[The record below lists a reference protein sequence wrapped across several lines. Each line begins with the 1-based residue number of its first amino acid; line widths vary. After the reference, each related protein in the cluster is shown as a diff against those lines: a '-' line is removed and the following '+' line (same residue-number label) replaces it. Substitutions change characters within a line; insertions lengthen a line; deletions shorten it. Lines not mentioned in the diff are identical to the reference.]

1 MAPEDTL
8 RDKEDVGRTIESETN
23 PKTADATEEEPSKD
37 SKQINGEANGKAE
50 EQESKDDTT
59 ESTNKQE
66 ETEAKENG
74 DFPKT
79 DEPTTTS
86 ADVDAD
92 ANAEES
98 EKLNGA
104 TEKKEPELPKEDLE
118 TAESNG
124 EDVTDAETTSDIPT
138 ALPKI
143 VTNREN
149 DLGRH
154 SRAVSVVSNASV
166 ASKNSTH
173 ISFVKTAITSIS
185 EHKEAK
191 KNTSLVS
198 LCKKTLDKLN
208 SGFDSALVFQALRLS
223 IETKIVEIVVLAL
236 DCISKIFTFQ
246 LFEPIQ
252 VSPPKTIT
260 ATTESDLP
268 AGSGEN
274 IITPPPKINLIDAA
288 IETIASSFDGEGTD
302 ERIEIQVTR
311 ALMAGVLN
319 EQLPAHGSTLLRAI
333 RQIYNIFILSLSPV
347 NQGIAQASLTQ
358 IVNVVFDKVE
368 KIPHSKPIPYKSN
381 SSVNVNDSDSQ
392 QSPAPSTPGQQNSE
406 QEPLTLKNLKD
417 LNDEEERVV
426 DQDIYSG
433 DEHDLIIKDAFLL
446 FRAMCKLSIKSLE
459 NESLDMRSHAV
470 RSKLISLHIIH
481 SIIKEHIDVFLSNDI
496 LISSPSTKEDTRL
509 VDAVRQYLCLTISRN
524 AASAIP
530 PVFETTLEIFW
541 LIVSNLRSEFKR
553 EIPVFLNEIYFP
565 VAEMKTSTSHQKRYF
580 LIIVQRLC
588 NDPRALIEFYLNY
601 DCDTTLPNI
610 CEKLTD
616 YLTKLAL
623 TKVEVTANQ
632 KAQYKEHAAK
642 PIATYNLSQ
651 LPLLSI
657 SKLSSQS
664 AVPDTSLPYPV
675 DYALKITSLN
685 CVVGFLRSLNS
696 WAQKGMTTESRVSSG
711 FMNRKRSSTTGS
723 AVPPS
728 PSLSVDEFD
737 DPQEFESLKQ
747 RKTALQDGIRQF
759 NYKPKRGIDF
769 LVKQGF
775 IEDKQPRTIAKF
787 LLEQPGLDKTVIG
800 EYLGEGDEE
809 NIAIMHAFVD
819 EMEFSNTS
827 FVDAMRTFLQ
837 PFRLPG
843 EAQKIDR
850 FMLKF
855 AERYLDGNPNVF
867 ANADTAYILAYSV
880 VLLNTDQH
888 SKNVK
893 NRMTTE
899 DFIKNNRGIDDGKSL
914 PDEFLINIYNEIA
927 KNEIKLQSEQQAALL
942 SGDLL
947 NSQQQGQTFTL
958 FGNRDVNREAYIQAS
973 KEISNKTEKLFKT
986 LGKTRGEKKNVFYSA
1001 SHVEH
1006 VKSIFD
1012 TLWMS
1017 FLAAL
1022 TAPFKDIDDDDTIKN
1037 CLEGLKLSINIA
1049 ASFDLDYARTSFI
1062 GALIQFANL
1071 SNLREIKSKNVEAII
1086 LLLKIAENNGNNL
1099 KNSWRDILTTL
1110 SQVER
1115 LQLIS
1120 KGIEADLLPDVTNAR
1135 VHRNSL
1141 DSTRTTNSGSNFFF
1155 GLGRRATPA
1164 EQAQTNHQNQHLDP
1178 VIAERLTSTDIIV
1191 VMDKVYTQSAQLN
1204 GGAIIDF
1211 IKALTD
1217 VAYEEI
1223 ESSLDSTTPRTF
1235 SLQKVIDVCYYNM
1248 GRIRLEWSPIWAVMG
1263 ECFNKIG
1270 TKHNLSV
1277 VFFALDSLRQLAMR
1291 FMDIE
1296 ELSGFKFQ
1304 EDFLKP
1310 FDYILRNSRDVQ
1322 VSEMC
1327 LNCLNNLIALKGDKI
1342 KSGWKTIFSALG
1354 FTASDINESIVWKT
1368 YELVNSIYKDHFED
1382 IFAQDDSFASL
1393 VSTFRELA
1401 KNTKFQ
1407 RISLHALQN
1416 IKSIVIKVAEVTLD
1430 PESAIVKSR
1439 KDIFKELWYPALFSF
1454 NDVIM
1459 TGDDL
1464 EVRSKALNLMFDIL
1478 VQYGNR
1484 FDSQFWDQICVSL
1497 LFPIFGVLSKHW
1509 EINQFNSHDDL
1520 SVWLSTTLI
1529 QALRNMIALF
1539 THYFDALSR
1548 MLDGYLGLLISCIC
1562 QENDT
1567 IARIGR
1573 SCFQQLITQNMEKF
1587 EKEHWDKVTES
1598 FEKLFELTTAVEL
1611 FEADPLKEEQS
1622 NGLPDSESTQHF
1634 NEANG
1639 VDFTTNGEPNN
1650 TPRNISRSKSAEDVR
1665 RKNKSKNA
1673 IVVKCILQLLM
1684 IETLS
1689 ELFEDEQ
1696 FYELV
1701 PYDSLVK
1708 LSGLL
1713 EKSFKFARTFNDDY
1727 NLRVRLWNSGVIDKL
1742 PNLLKQESSSSAV
1755 FINVTFKLYTDP
1767 QKITPK
1773 QKDAISSRLI
1783 PMCVSIVE
1791 RYVSLDD
1798 NTQQRN
1804 ISTWRPVVVEI
1815 LQGYYELEEKDFD
1828 KHCPH
1833 IYDLV
1838 LNILDKSV
1846 PSELRTAIKAF
1857 FARVGDVY
1865 ISEEKN
1871 QSD

>member
-1 MAPEDTL
+1 MPPEDNL
-8 RDKEDVGRTIESETN
+8 RDQEDVDRTENSETK
-23 PKTADATEEEPSKD
+23 PTTAEIAADASND
-37 SKQINGEANGKAE
+37 SKLTNGSDDREDN
-50 EQESKDDTT
+50 DTPDTT
-59 ESTNKQE
+59 ESIENQPP
-66 ETEAKENG
+66 KENG
-74 DFPKT
+74 EVVKNETPETNGSNEIETPKI
-79 DEPTTTS
+79 
-86 ADVDAD
+86 
-92 ANAEES
+92 S
-98 EKLNGA
+98 EQD
-104 TEKKEPELPKEDLE
+104 KENLKDD
-118 TAESNG
+118 SKG
-124 EDVTDAETTSDIPT
+124 EDVTDAETSSDVPT
-138 ALPKI
+138 ALPRI
-143 VTNREN
+143 VTNHEN
-149 DLGRH
+149 DNNIARH
-154 SRAVSVVSNASV
+154 SRAVSVISNASV

-173 ISFVKTAITSIS
+173 ISFVKSAITLIS
-185 EHKEAK
+185 EHKDIK
-191 KNTSLVS
+191 KNTSLIN

-208 SGFDSALVFQALRLS
+208 NGFDSALVFENLRVA
-223 IETKIVEIVVLAL
+223 IETKSVEIVVIAL

-260 ATTESDLP
+260 ATTTDTDLP
-268 AGSGEN
+268 AGTGETM
-274 IITPPPKINLIDAA
+274 ITPPPKVNLIDAA
-288 IETIASSFDGEGTD
+288 IETIASTFDGEGTD
-302 ERIEIQVTR
+302 ERVEIQVTR

-368 KIPHSKPIPYKSN
+368 KIPHSKPLAYKSS
-381 SSVNVNDSDSQ
+381 SSVNINDNDSQ
-392 QSPAPSTPGQQNSE
+392 NQSPGPGTPTRQDSA
-406 QEPLTLKNLKD
+406 QEPLTLKNLRD
-417 LNDEEERVV
+417 LNDEEERIV
-426 DQDIYSG
+426 DQENYSG

-496 LISSPSTKEDTRL
+496 LISSPATKEKTRL

-530 PVFETTLEIFW
+530 PVFETTVEIFW

-588 NDPRALIEFYLNY
+588 NDPRAIIEFYLNY

-623 TKVEVTANQ
+623 TNVEVTANQ
-632 KAQYKEHAAK
+632 KAQYKEHSLK

-664 AVPDTSLPYPV
+664 AMPDTSLPYPV
-675 DYALKITSLN
+675 DYALKLTSLN

-696 WAQKGMTTESRVSSG
+696 WAQKAMTPETRSSSVVL
-711 FMNRKRSSTTGS
+711 NRKRSSTSGS
-723 AVPPS
+723 VVPLS
-728 PSLSVDEFD
+728 PSFSMDEVD
-737 DPQEFESLKQ
+737 DPQEFENLKQ

-759 NYKPKRGIDF
+759 NFKPKRGIEF
-769 LVKQGF
+769 LVRQGF
-775 IEDKQPRTIAKF
+775 IKDKEPLTIAKF
-787 LLEQPGLDKTVIG
+787 LLEQHGLDKAVIG

-837 PFRLPG
+837 AFRLPG

-855 AERYLDGNPNVF
+855 AERYVDGNPNIF

-888 SKNVK
+888 STKVK

-899 DFIKNNRGIDDGKSL
+899 EFIKNNRGIDDGKSL
-914 PDEFLINIYNEIA
+914 PDDFLINIYNEIA
-927 KNEIKLQSEQQAALL
+927 KNEIKLHSEQQAALL
-942 SGDLL
+942 AGDLL
-947 NSQQQGQTFTL
+947 PTQPQSFTFL
-958 FGNRDVNREAYIQAS
+958 
-973 KEISNKTEKLFKT
+973 TEKLFKN
-986 LGKTRGEKKNVFYSA
+986 LGKTKGDKKNVFYSA

-1006 VKSIFD
+1006 VRSIFD

-1022 TAPFKDIDDDDTIKN
+1022 TAPFKDIDDDETTKT

-1049 ASFDLDYARTSFI
+1049 ASFGLDYARTSFI

-1071 SNLREIKSKNVEAII
+1071 SNLKEIKDKNVDAIV
-1086 LLLKIAENNGNNL
+1086 LLLKIAETNGNNL
-1099 KNSWRDILTTL
+1099 KNSWRDILTTI

-1135 VHRNSL
+1135 VHRTSL
-1141 DSTRTTNSGSNFFF
+1141 DSTRTTNSSNFFF
-1155 GLGRRATPA
+1155 GLGRKATPA

-1178 VIAERLTSTDIIV
+1178 AIAQRLVSTDIVV

-1204 GGAIIDF
+1204 GSAIIDF
-1211 IKALTD
+1211 IRALTE

-1223 ESSLDSTTPRTF
+1223 ESSLDSHTPRTF

-1310 FDYILRNSRDVQ
+1310 FDYILRNARDVQ

-1342 KSGWKTIFSALG
+1342 KS
-1354 FTASDINESIVWKT
+1354 
-1368 YELVNSIYKDHFED
+1368 
-1382 IFAQDDSFASL
+1382 
-1393 VSTFRELA
+1393 ELA

-1416 IKSIVIKVAEVTLD
+1416 IKSIVIKVADVTLD
-1430 PESAIVKSR
+1430 TESAFVKSR
-1439 KDIFKELWYPALFSF
+1439 KDVFKELWYPALFSF

-1484 FDSQFWDQICVSL
+1484 FDAQFWDQICVSL

-1587 EKEHWDKVTES
+1587 TQEHWDKVTES

-1611 FEADPLKEEQS
+1611 FEADPLKEENNIPVSQ
-1622 NGLPDSESTQHF
+1622 STQEL
-1634 NEANG
+1634 NEENG
-1639 VDFTTNGEPNN
+1639 VDFSANGDSNN
-1650 TPRNISRSKSAEDVR
+1650 VQKGISRTKSAEDIR

-1673 IVVKCILQLLM
+1673 IVVKYLLELLM
-1684 IETLS
+1684 MITI
-1689 ELFEDEQ
+1689 
-1696 FYELV
+1696 
-1701 PYDSLVK
+1701 
-1708 LSGLL
+1708 
-1713 EKSFKFARTFNDDY
+1713 
-1727 NLRVRLWNSGVIDKL
+1727 LRVRLWNSGVIDKL

-1755 FINVTFKLYTDP
+1755 FISVTFKLYNDT

-1773 QKDAISSRLI
+1773 QKDAISASLI

-1798 NTQQRN
+1798 STQQRN

-1815 LQGYYELEEKDFD
+1815 LQGYCELEEKDFN

-1833 IYDLV
+1833 VYDLV

-1846 PSELRTAIKAF
+1846 PTDLRSAIKAF
-1857 FARVGDVY
+1857 FSRVGDVY
-1865 ISEEKN
+1865 INDEKP
-1871 QSD
+1871 QESD

>member
-1 MAPEDTL
+1 MPPEDNL
-8 RDKEDVGRTIESETN
+8 RDQEDVDRTENSETK
-23 PKTADATEEEPSKD
+23 PTTAEIAADASND
-37 SKQINGEANGKAE
+37 SKLTNGSDDREDN
-50 EQESKDDTT
+50 DTPDTT
-59 ESTNKQE
+59 ESIENQPP
-66 ETEAKENG
+66 KENG
-74 DFPKT
+74 EVVKNETPETNGSNEIETPKI
-79 DEPTTTS
+79 
-86 ADVDAD
+86 
-92 ANAEES
+92 S
-98 EKLNGA
+98 EQD
-104 TEKKEPELPKEDLE
+104 KENLKDD
-118 TAESNG
+118 SKG
-124 EDVTDAETTSDIPT
+124 EDVTDAETSSDVPT
-138 ALPKI
+138 ALPRI
-143 VTNREN
+143 VTNHEN
-149 DLGRH
+149 DNNIARH
-154 SRAVSVVSNASV
+154 SRAVSVISNASV

-173 ISFVKTAITSIS
+173 ISFVKSAITSIS
-185 EHKEAK
+185 EHKDIK
-191 KNTSLVS
+191 KNTSLIN

-208 SGFDSALVFQALRLS
+208 NGFDSALVFENLRVA
-223 IETKIVEIVVLAL
+223 IETKSVEIVVIAL

-260 ATTESDLP
+260 ATTTDTDLP
-268 AGSGEN
+268 AGTGETM
-274 IITPPPKINLIDAA
+274 ITPPPKVNLIDAA
-288 IETIASSFDGEGTD
+288 IETIASTFDGEGTD
-302 ERIEIQVTR
+302 ERVEIQVTR

-368 KIPHSKPIPYKSN
+368 KIPHSKPLAYKSS
-381 SSVNVNDSDSQ
+381 SSVNINDNDSQ
-392 QSPAPSTPGQQNSE
+392 NQSPGPGTPTRQDST
-406 QEPLTLKNLKD
+406 QEPLTLKNLRD
-417 LNDEEERVV
+417 LNDEEERIV
-426 DQDIYSG
+426 DQENYSG

-496 LISSPSTKEDTRL
+496 LISSPATKEKTRL

-530 PVFETTLEIFW
+530 PVFETTVEIFW

-588 NDPRALIEFYLNY
+588 NDPRAIIEFYLNY

-623 TKVEVTANQ
+623 TNVEVTANQ
-632 KAQYKEHAAK
+632 KAQYKEHSLK

-664 AVPDTSLPYPV
+664 AMPDTSLPYPV
-675 DYALKITSLN
+675 DYALKLTSLN

-696 WAQKGMTTESRVSSG
+696 WAQKAMTPETRSSSVVL
-711 FMNRKRSSTTGS
+711 NRKRSSTSGS
-723 AVPPS
+723 VVPLS
-728 PSLSVDEFD
+728 PSFSMDEVD
-737 DPQEFESLKQ
+737 DPQEFENLKQ

-759 NYKPKRGIDF
+759 NFKPKRGIEF
-769 LVKQGF
+769 LVRQGF
-775 IEDKQPRTIAKF
+775 IKDKEPLTIAKF
-787 LLEQPGLDKTVIG
+787 LLEQHGLDKAVIG

-837 PFRLPG
+837 AFRLPG

-855 AERYLDGNPNVF
+855 AERYVDGNPNIF

-888 SKNVK
+888 STKVK

-899 DFIKNNRGIDDGKSL
+899 EFIKNNRGIDDGKSL
-914 PDEFLINIYNEIA
+914 PDDFLINIYNEIA
-927 KNEIKLQSEQQAALL
+927 KNEIKLHSEQQAALL
-942 SGDLL
+942 AGDLL
-947 NSQQQGQTFTL
+947 PTQPQSFTL

-973 KEISNKTEKLFKT
+973 KEISNKTEKLFKN
-986 LGKTRGEKKNVFYSA
+986 LGKTKGDKKNVFYSA

-1006 VKSIFD
+1006 VRSIFD

-1022 TAPFKDIDDDDTIKN
+1022 TAPFKDIDDDETTKT

-1049 ASFDLDYARTSFI
+1049 ASFGLDYARTSFI

-1071 SNLREIKSKNVEAII
+1071 SNLKEIKDKNVDAIV
-1086 LLLKIAENNGNNL
+1086 LLLKIAETNGNNL
-1099 KNSWRDILTTL
+1099 KNSWRDILTTI

-1135 VHRNSL
+1135 VHRTSL
-1141 DSTRTTNSGSNFFF
+1141 DSTRTTNSSNFFF
-1155 GLGRRATPA
+1155 GLGRKATPA

-1178 VIAERLTSTDIIV
+1178 AIAQRLVSTDIVV

-1204 GGAIIDF
+1204 GSAIIDF
-1211 IKALTD
+1211 IRALTE

-1223 ESSLDSTTPRTF
+1223 ESSLDSHTPRTF

-1277 VFFALDSLRQLAMR
+1277 VFLGLDSLRQLAMR

-1310 FDYILRNSRDVQ
+1310 FDYILRNARDVQ

-1342 KSGWKTIFSALG
+1342 KSGWKTIFSALNY
-1354 FTASDINESIVWKT
+1354 TAGDINESIVSKT
-1368 YELVNSIYKDHFED
+1368 YELVNFIYKDHFD
-1382 IFAQDDSFASL
+1382 SIFAQDDSFSAL
-1393 VSTFRELA
+1393 VSTLRELA

-1416 IKSIVIKVAEVTLD
+1416 IKSIVIKVADVTLD
-1430 PESAIVKSR
+1430 TESAFVKSR
-1439 KDIFKELWYPALFSF
+1439 KDVFKELWYPALFSF

-1484 FDSQFWDQICVSL
+1484 FDAQFWDQICVSL

-1587 EKEHWDKVTES
+1587 TQEHWDKVTES

-1611 FEADPLKEEQS
+1611 FEADPLKEENNIPVSQ
-1622 NGLPDSESTQHF
+1622 STQEL
-1634 NEANG
+1634 NEENG
-1639 VDFTTNGEPNN
+1639 VDFSANGDSNN
-1650 TPRNISRSKSAEDVR
+1650 VQKGISRTKSAEDIR

-1689 ELFEDEQ
+1689 ELFDDEK
-1696 FYELV
+1696 FYTLI
-1701 PYDSLVK
+1701 PYESLVK
-1708 LSGLL
+1708 VSGLL
-1713 EKSFKFARTFNDDY
+1713 EKSFRFARTFNDDY

-1755 FINVTFKLYTDP
+1755 FISVTFKLYNDT

-1773 QKDAISSRLI
+1773 QKDAISASLI

-1798 NTQQRN
+1798 STQQRN

-1815 LQGYYELEEKDFD
+1815 LQGYCELEEKDFN

-1833 IYDLV
+1833 VYDLV

-1846 PSELRTAIKAF
+1846 PTDLRSAIKAF
-1857 FARVGDVY
+1857 FSRVGDVY
-1865 ISEEKN
+1865 INDEKP
-1871 QSD
+1871 QESD

>member
-1 MAPEDTL
+1 MAPEESL
-8 RDKEDVGRTIESETN
+8 RDKEEVDRTDESENTEKTTGTVENDTKLTN
-23 PKTADATEEEPSKD
+23 GTSETPKEDENNEK
-37 SKQINGEANGKAE
+37 N
-50 EQESKDDTT
+50 ESIAK
-59 ESTNKQE
+59 ESNEKSDLQ
-66 ETEAKENG
+66 ENG
-74 DFPKT
+74 DAIENDKI
-79 DEPTTTS
+79 DGQE
-86 ADVDAD
+86 
-92 ANAEES
+92 
-98 EKLNGA
+98 NG
-104 TEKKEPELPKEDLE
+104 
-118 TAESNG
+118 ESNGTVIDNTHEKISESDKEAVEDESKG
-124 EDVTDAETTSDIPT
+124 EDVTDAETSSDVPT

-143 VTNREN
+143 VTNHDNN
-149 DLGRH
+149 DVGRH
-154 SRAVSVVSNASV
+154 SRAVSSASTASV
-166 ASKNSTH
+166 AIRNSTH
-173 ISFVKTAITSIS
+173 ISFVKSAITTIS

-191 KNTSLVS
+191 KNSTLLS
-198 LCKKTLDKLN
+198 LCKKALDKLN
-208 SGFDSALVFQALRLS
+208 NGFDSALVFETLRVTT
-223 IETKIVEIVVLAL
+223 ETKIVELTVIAL
-236 DCISKIFTFQ
+236 DCISKVFTFQ
-246 LFEPIQ
+246 LFEPVQ

-260 ATTESDLP
+260 AANDADLP
-268 AGSGEN
+268 AGSGQSETM
-274 IITPPPKINLIDAA
+274 ITPPPKVNLIDAA

-302 ERIEIQVTR
+302 ERVEIQVTR

-368 KIPHSKPIPYKSN
+368 KIPHSKPLPYKS
-381 SSVNVNDSDSQ
+381 SSSLNVNDSESL
-392 QSPAPSTPGQQNSE
+392 QSPGASTPTRQNSV
-406 QEPLTLKNLKD
+406 QEPLTLKNLRD
-417 LNDEEERVV
+417 LNDEEERIV
-426 DQDIYSG
+426 DQENNTG

-496 LISSPSTKEDTRL
+496 LISSPSTKEKTRL

-541 LIVSNLRSEFKR
+541 LLVSNLRSEFKR

-580 LIIVQRLC
+580 LIVIQRLC

-610 CEKLTD
+610 CEKLAD

-623 TKVEVTANQ
+623 TNVEVSAAQ
-632 KAQYKEHAAK
+632 KAAYKEHSLK

-664 AVPDTSLPYPV
+664 AMPDTSLPYPV
-675 DYALKITSLN
+675 EYALKITSLN

-696 WAQKGMTTESRVSSG
+696 WAQKGITPESRSASG
-711 FMNRKRSSTTGS
+711 FLTNRKRSSTSGS

-728 PSLSVDEFD
+728 PSLSLDDFD
-737 DPQEFESLKQ
+737 DPQEFENLKQ

-759 NYKPKRGIDF
+759 NFKPKRGVDL
-769 LVKQGF
+769 LVRQGF
-775 IEDKQPRTIAKF
+775 IKDKEPKTIARF
-787 LLEQPGLDKTVIG
+787 LLEQQGLDKAVIG
-800 EYLGEGDEE
+800 EYLGEGDDE

-819 EMEFSNTS
+819 EMEFTNTT

-837 PFRLPG
+837 AFRLPG

-855 AERYLDGNPNVF
+855 AERYVDGNPNVF
-867 ANADTAYILAYSV
+867 ANADTAYVLAYSV
-880 VLLNTDQH
+880 ILLNTDQH
-888 SKNVK
+888 STKVK
-893 NRMTTE
+893 NRMTID

-914 PDEFLINIYNEIA
+914 ADEFLVDIYNEIA

-942 SGDLL
+942 SGDLIS
-947 NSQQQGQTFTL
+947 SQNQSFTL
-958 FGNRDVNREAYIQAS
+958 FGGRDVNREAYIQAS
-973 KEISNKTEKLFKT
+973 KEISNKTERLFKS
-986 LGKTRGEKKNVFYSA
+986 LGKTKGDKKYVFYSA

-1006 VKSIFD
+1006 VRSIFD

-1022 TAPFKDIDDDDTIKN
+1022 TAPFKDIDDEENVKT
-1037 CLEGLKLSINIA
+1037 CLEGLKLSISIA
-1049 ASFDLDYARTSFI
+1049 ASFGLDYARTSFI

-1071 SNLREIKSKNVEAII
+1071 SNLKEIREKNVEAII
-1086 LLLKIAENNGNNL
+1086 LLLKVAENNGNNL
-1099 KNSWRDILTTL
+1099 KNSWRDILTTI

-1120 KGIEADLLPDVTNAR
+1120 KGIEADLLPDVTSAR
-1135 VHRNSL
+1135 VHRTSL
-1141 DSTRTTNSGSNFFF
+1141 DSTRTTNSGNYFF
-1155 GLGRRATPA
+1155 GFGKRATPS
-1164 EQAQTNHQNQHLDP
+1164 EQAQSNHQNQHLDP
-1178 VIAERLTSTDIIV
+1178 AIAQRIVSTDIIV
-1191 VMDKVYTQSAQLN
+1191 AMDKVYTQSAQLN
-1204 GGAIIDF
+1204 GAAIIDF
-1211 IKALTD
+1211 IKALTE

-1223 ESSLDSTTPRTF
+1223 ESSLDSNTPRTF

-1277 VFFALDSLRQLAMR
+1277 VFFALDSLRQLSMR
-1291 FMDIE
+1291 FTDIE

-1342 KSGWKTIFSALG
+1342 KSGWKTIFSALN
-1354 FTASDINESIVWKT
+1354 FTASDINEPIVWKT
-1368 YELVNSIYKDHFED
+1368 YELVNSIYKDHFES
-1382 IFAQDDSFASL
+1382 IFSQDDSFSAL
-1393 VSTFRELA
+1393 VSVFRELA
-1401 KNTKFQ
+1401 KNSKFQ
-1407 RISLHALQN
+1407 RISLHALKN
-1416 IKSIVIKVAEVTLD
+1416 IKSIVSKVAEVTLD
-1430 PESAIVKSR
+1430 KDSYIVKTR
-1439 KDIFKELWYPALFSF
+1439 KDVFKELWYPALFSF

-1464 EVRSKALNLMFDIL
+1464 EVRSKALNLLFDIL

-1484 FDSQFWDQICVSL
+1484 FDAQFWDQICVSL

-1539 THYFDALSR
+1539 THYFEALSR

-1587 EKEHWDKVTES
+1587 NEEHWGQITDS
-1598 FEKLFELTTAVEL
+1598 FEKLFELTTAIEL
-1611 FEADPLKEEQS
+1611 FEADPLREDPE
-1622 NGLPDSESTQHF
+1622 SELHESPSTQQL

-1639 VDFTTNGEPNN
+1639 ADFAANGESAN
-1650 TPRNISRSKSAEDVR
+1650 RGISRTKSADDLR

-1696 FYELV
+1696 FYELI
-1701 PYDSLVK
+1701 PYESLVK
-1708 LSGLL
+1708 LSSLL
-1713 EKSFKFARTFNDDY
+1713 EKSFRFARKFNDDY

-1755 FINVTFKLYTDP
+1755 FISITFKLYNDER
-1767 QKITPK
+1767 KITPK
-1773 QKDAISSRLI
+1773 QKDAISASLI

-1798 NTQQRN
+1798 STQQRN
-1804 ISTWRPVVVEI
+1804 ITTWRPVVVEI
-1815 LQGYYELEEKDFD
+1815 LQGYYELEEKDFV
-1828 KHCPH
+1828 KNCPH
-1833 IYDLV
+1833 VYDLV

-1846 PSELRTAIKAF
+1846 PSELRAAIKAF
-1857 FARVGDVY
+1857 FSRVGDVY
-1865 ISEEKN
+1865 INEEKS
-1871 QSD
+1871 QEEED

>member
-1 MAPEDTL
+1 MPPEDNL
-8 RDKEDVGRTIESETN
+8 RDQEDVDRTENSETK
-23 PKTADATEEEPSKD
+23 PTTAEIAADASND
-37 SKQINGEANGKAE
+37 SKLTNGSDDREDN
-50 EQESKDDTT
+50 DTPDTT
-59 ESTNKQE
+59 ESIENQPP
-66 ETEAKENG
+66 KENG
-74 DFPKT
+74 EVVKNETPETNGSNEIETPKI
-79 DEPTTTS
+79 
-86 ADVDAD
+86 
-92 ANAEES
+92 S
-98 EKLNGA
+98 EQD
-104 TEKKEPELPKEDLE
+104 KENLKDD
-118 TAESNG
+118 SKG
-124 EDVTDAETTSDIPT
+124 EDVTDAETSSDVPT
-138 ALPKI
+138 ALPRI
-143 VTNREN
+143 VTNHEN
-149 DLGRH
+149 DNNIARH
-154 SRAVSVVSNASV
+154 SRAVSVISNASV

-173 ISFVKTAITSIS
+173 ISFVKSAITLIS
-185 EHKEAK
+185 EHKDIK
-191 KNTSLVS
+191 KNTSLIN

-208 SGFDSALVFQALRLS
+208 NGFDSALVFENLRVA
-223 IETKIVEIVVLAL
+223 IETKSVEIVVIAL

-260 ATTESDLP
+260 ATTTDTDLP
-268 AGSGEN
+268 AGTGETM
-274 IITPPPKINLIDAA
+274 ITPPPKVNLIDAA
-288 IETIASSFDGEGTD
+288 IETIASTFDGEGTD
-302 ERIEIQVTR
+302 ERVEIQVTR

-368 KIPHSKPIPYKSN
+368 KIPHSKPLAYKSS
-381 SSVNVNDSDSQ
+381 SSVNINDNDSQ
-392 QSPAPSTPGQQNSE
+392 NQSPGPGTPTRQDST
-406 QEPLTLKNLKD
+406 QEPLTLKNLRD
-417 LNDEEERVV
+417 LNDEEERIV
-426 DQDIYSG
+426 DQENYSG
-433 DEHDLIIKDAFLL
+433 DENDLIIKDAFLL

-496 LISSPSTKEDTRL
+496 LISSPATKEKTRL

-530 PVFETTLEIFW
+530 PVFETTVEIFW

-588 NDPRALIEFYLNY
+588 NDPRAIIEFYLNY

-623 TKVEVTANQ
+623 TNVEVTANQ
-632 KAQYKEHAAK
+632 KAQYKEHSLK

-664 AVPDTSLPYPV
+664 AMPDTSLPYPV
-675 DYALKITSLN
+675 DYALKLTSLN

-696 WAQKGMTTESRVSSG
+696 WAQKAMTPETRSSSVVL
-711 FMNRKRSSTTGS
+711 NRKRSSTSGS
-723 AVPPS
+723 VVPLS
-728 PSLSVDEFD
+728 PSFSMDEVD
-737 DPQEFESLKQ
+737 DPQEFENLKQ

-759 NYKPKRGIDF
+759 NFKPKRGIEF
-769 LVKQGF
+769 LVRQGF
-775 IEDKQPRTIAKF
+775 IKDKEPLTIAKF
-787 LLEQPGLDKTVIG
+787 LLEQHGLDKAVIG

-837 PFRLPG
+837 AFRLPG

-855 AERYLDGNPNVF
+855 AERYVDGNPNIF

-888 SKNVK
+888 STKVK

-899 DFIKNNRGIDDGKSL
+899 EFIKNNRGIDDGKSL
-914 PDEFLINIYNEIA
+914 PDDFLINIYNEIA
-927 KNEIKLQSEQQAALL
+927 KNEIKLHSEQQAALL
-942 SGDLL
+942 AGDLL
-947 NSQQQGQTFTL
+947 PTQPQSFTL

-973 KEISNKTEKLFKT
+973 KEISNKTEKLFKN
-986 LGKTRGEKKNVFYSA
+986 LGKTKGDKKNVFYSA

-1006 VKSIFD
+1006 VRSIFD

-1022 TAPFKDIDDDDTIKN
+1022 TAPFKDIDDDETTKT

-1049 ASFDLDYARTSFI
+1049 ASFGLDYARTSFI

-1071 SNLREIKSKNVEAII
+1071 SNLKEIKDKNVDAIV
-1086 LLLKIAENNGNNL
+1086 LLLKIAETNGNNL
-1099 KNSWRDILTTL
+1099 KNSWRDILTTI

-1135 VHRNSL
+1135 VHRTSL
-1141 DSTRTTNSGSNFFF
+1141 DSTRTTNSSNFFF
-1155 GLGRRATPA
+1155 GLGRKATPA

-1178 VIAERLTSTDIIV
+1178 AIAQRLVSTDIVV

-1204 GGAIIDF
+1204 GSAIIDF
-1211 IKALTD
+1211 IRALTE

-1223 ESSLDSTTPRTF
+1223 ESSLDSHTPRTF

-1310 FDYILRNSRDVQ
+1310 FDYILRNARDVQ

-1342 KSGWKTIFSALG
+1342 KSGWKTIFSALNY
-1354 FTASDINESIVWKT
+1354 TAGDINESIVSKT
-1368 YELVNSIYKDHFED
+1368 YELVNFIYKDHFD
-1382 IFAQDDSFASL
+1382 SIFAQDDSFSAL
-1393 VSTFRELA
+1393 VSTLRELA

-1416 IKSIVIKVAEVTLD
+1416 IKSIVIKVADVTLD
-1430 PESAIVKSR
+1430 TESAFVKSR
-1439 KDIFKELWYPALFSF
+1439 KDVFKELWYPALFSF

-1484 FDSQFWDQICVSL
+1484 FDAQFWDQICVSL

-1587 EKEHWDKVTES
+1587 TQEHWDKVTES

-1611 FEADPLKEEQS
+1611 FEADPLKEENNIPFSQ
-1622 NGLPDSESTQHF
+1622 STQEL
-1634 NEANG
+1634 NEENG
-1639 VDFTTNGEPNN
+1639 VDFSANGDSNN
-1650 TPRNISRSKSAEDVR
+1650 VQKGISRTKSAEDIR

-1689 ELFEDEQ
+1689 ELFDDEK
-1696 FYELV
+1696 FYSLI
-1701 PYDSLVK
+1701 PYESLVK
-1708 LSGLL
+1708 VSGLL
-1713 EKSFKFARTFNDDY
+1713 EKSFRFARTFNDDY

-1755 FINVTFKLYTDP
+1755 FISVTFKLYNDT

-1773 QKDAISSRLI
+1773 QKDAISASLI

-1798 NTQQRN
+1798 STQQRN

-1815 LQGYYELEEKDFD
+1815 LQGYCELEEKDFN

-1833 IYDLV
+1833 VYDLV

-1846 PSELRTAIKAF
+1846 PTDLRSAIKAF
-1857 FARVGDVY
+1857 FSRVGDVY
-1865 ISEEKN
+1865 INDEKP
-1871 QSD
+1871 QESD